1 LQNALAGPC
10 NADIYALGHLHPQ
23 RGIACGANLLTMRKR
38 SRLDAARRGKRSM
51 TETAEDAA
59 RAGNAGLFG
68 WYRELGKPERRTL
81 WACVGG
87 WGLDAMDVQIY
98 SFVVPALIATW
109 GITRGDAGVIAT
121 AALLTSALGGW
132 IAGAVADRIGRVRT
146 LQLAIAWFAGFTFL
160 CGLAQNYQQ
169 LFWARALMGLGF
181 GGEWAAGAVLL
192 AETIRP
198 QHRGKALGSMQ
209 AAWAV
214 GWAVAAIASAVCF
227 TVLPESQGWRA
238 LFFVG
243 LTPAILIFFVRRLVD
258 ESEVY
263 TGAKAARAA
272 SGEKVSVLE
281 IFRPPL
287 LRTTLLGGLL
297 GTGAQGGYN
306 AILTWVPTYL
316 RTERHLSVLD
326 STGYLA
332 VMIVGSFLGY
342 MTGAYLADSIGRRNT
357 FLVFAIGAM
366 VVVIGYTAVPFGD
379 AAMLVLGGPLGFFG
393 AGVFSAQG
401 AFYAEQFPTRVRGV
415 GQGFTYN
422 LGRAIGALFP
432 ALVGFLSA
440 RMGLGAAIG
449 VFAAAGYG
457 LMAVAAFMLPETKG
471 KVLDP

>member
-1 LQNALAGPC
+1 
-10 NADIYALGHLHPQ
+10 
-23 RGIACGANLLTMRKR
+23 
-38 SRLDAARRGKRSM
+38 M
-51 TETAEDAA
+51 TETVEPQTSA
-59 RAGNAGLFG
+59 RRKPLIG
-68 WYRELGKPERRTL
+68 WYGELGGKERRTL
-81 WACVGG
+81 WACVSG

-109 GITRGDAGVIAT
+109 GISRGDAGLIAT

-132 IAGAVADRIGRVRT
+132 IAGWLADRIGRVRT
-146 LQLAIAWFAGFTFL
+146 LQLSIAWFAGFTFL
-160 CGLAQNYQQ
+160 CGLAQTYPQ
-169 LFWARALMGLGF
+169 LFAARALMGLGF

-214 GWAVAAIASAVCF
+214 GWGAAAIAAAVCF
-227 TVLPESQGWRA
+227 SVLPEAIAWRA

-243 LTPAILIFFVRRLVD
+243 LTPALLIFFVRRLVD
-258 ESEVY
+258 DSEIYTRSKASLAES
-263 TGAKAARAA
+263 GD
-272 SGEKVSVLE
+272 KVSVLE

-287 LRTTLLGGLL
+287 LRTTVLGGLL

-306 AILTWVPTYL
+306 SIATWLPTYL

-332 VMIVGSFLGY
+332 VLIVGSFFGY
-342 MTGAYLADSIGRRNT
+342 MTGAYLADGIGRRNT

-366 VVVIGYTAVPFGD
+366 VVVIGYTMIPFGD
-379 AAMLVLGGPLGFFG
+379 GAMLVLGAPLGFFG

-401 AFYAEQFPTRVRGV
+401 AFYAEQFPTRVRGL

-422 LGRAIGALFP
+422 LGRAFGALVP
-432 ALVGFLSA
+432 AMIGYLSA
-440 RMGLGAAIG
+440 LMGLGMAIG
-449 VFAAAGYG
+449 VFAGAAYG

-471 KVLDP
+471 KVLEP